1 MKTTELPI
9 KLEGILFTR
18 VDDEIK
24 YLVLHRRPEEGNFWQ
39 PLTGTLNS
47 DESIIDCLYRE
58 IEEELGFGK
67 TEVIGLTDEVY
78 RFEWKRGDQ
87 TILEFVYGVEL
98 SFDQNITLSNEHDEY
113 KWCSFDEAISILG
126 RDNNKK
132 AFEAFQSKISV

>member
-1 MKTTELPI
+1 MKTRELPI

-58 IEEELGFGK
+58 IAEELGFGK
-67 TEVIGLTDEVY
+67 MEVVGLTDEVY
-78 RFEWKRGDQ
+78 RFEWKRDDQ
-87 TILEFVYGVEL
+87 TFLEFVYGVEL
-98 SFDQNITLSNEHDEY
+98 SFEQNITLSNEHDEY

>member
-1 MKTTELPI
+1 MKIIELPI
-9 KLEGILFTR
+9 KLEGILFARTNN
-18 VDDEIK
+18 EIK

-39 PLTGTLNS
+39 PLTGTLESN
-47 DESIIDCLYRE
+47 ESIIDCLYRE
-58 IEEELGFGK
+58 IEEELGLNK
-67 TEVIGLTDEVY
+67 TEIVDLTDEVY

-98 SFDQNITLSNEHDEY
+98 SFDQNITLSSEHDEF

-132 AFEAFQSKISV
+132 AFKAFQNKISI

>member
-1 MKTTELPI
+1 MKTRELPI